1 MRLREPSSVSFSLTM
16 PVFLPLAG
24 SDWKQ
29 EAAGGRG
36 FWEAAAG
43 AGGTAAP
50 PAGQADGAGAADMEG
65 EGRVSLQ
72 TLWGSGPAG
81 SPGQGTGGEVSAASK
96 WASASERHPTSS
108 WDRRGSPQEGGLEDA
123 GERQEREAEMTCDER
138 DWLEVTEMK
147 SRKGWMTFPCHTRWS
162 WQQALESDGL
172 GLQCQL
178 CQLCDTG
185 KSHNLSKHGEIIVPP
200 SRGCSKGH
208 KKFLSGKMLTIVPG
222 SLKGLRKTVPVVII
236 TILSCFISSGC

>member
-1 MRLREPSSVSFSLTM
+1 MRLREPSSVSFSLTV

-43 AGGTAAP
+43 AEGTAAP

-65 EGRVSLQ
+65 EGRVSFQ

-123 GERQEREAEMTCDER
+123 GERQEREAEMCDER
-138 DWLEVTEMK
+138 DWWLLEAQGGYRDEVPEGLDDFPMSHTVVMT
-147 SRKGWMTFPCHTRWS
+147 KGFGVWWS
-162 WQQALESDGL
+162 WASVSALPAVWHW
-172 GLQCQL
+172 Q
-178 CQLCDTG
+178 
-185 KSHNLSKHGEIIVPP
+185 
-200 SRGCSKGH
+200 
-208 KKFLSGKMLTIVPG
+208 
-222 SLKGLRKTVPVVII
+222 
-236 TILSCFISSGC
+236 IS